1 MFKSQRELI
10 IGDRQTGKTAVA
22 IDAMINQRVI
32 NSPFQKDTRKDSDK
46 LFCIYVSV
54 GQKRSTVAQLVKNL
68 QKFYSLPHSIIVA
81 ATASDAAPL
90 QFIAPF
96 AGCTMGDYFR
106 DNLMH
111 ALIIYDD
118 LSKQA
123 VAYRQM
129 SLLLRRPPGRE
140 AYPGDVFYL
149 HSRLLE
155 RAAKLKQDGHMSGG
169 TLTAL
174 PVIETQEGDVSA
186 YIPTNVIS
194 ITDGQIFLETALFY
208 QGIRPAINV
217 GLSVSRVG
225 SAAQIVAMKKMSG
238 TLKLDLALYREMAA
252 FASFGFDESTAE
264 LLRRGAELTEML
276 KQQQYRPLPSE
287 IQVVALFSGIREK
300 ISSKQIRFYEYQVIP
315 NLLFGLKD
323 KNTLMN
329 GKCPIN
335 STSIALALFATTEA
349 TINNPSEKST
359 LQRYTLEK
367 EILEKSDGLF
377 SFVNL
382 VAKPKS
388 TAVFNVS
395 LILLKIALKYSLL
408 GQKNNK
414 KVDKIFDLLLS
425 FSC

>member
-1 MFKSQRELI
+1 
-10 IGDRQTGKTAVA
+10 
-22 IDAMINQRVI
+22 
-32 NSPFQKDTRKDSDK
+32 
-46 LFCIYVSV
+46 
-54 GQKRSTVAQLVKNL
+54 
-68 QKFYSLPHSIIVA
+68 
-81 ATASDAAPL
+81 
-90 QFIAPF
+90 
-96 AGCTMGDYFR
+96 
-106 DNLMH
+106 
-111 ALIIYDD
+111 
-118 LSKQA
+118 
-123 VAYRQM
+123 
-129 SLLLRRPPGRE
+129 
-140 AYPGDVFYL
+140 
-149 HSRLLE
+149 
-155 RAAKLKQDGHMSGG
+155 
-169 TLTAL
+169 
-174 PVIETQEGDVSA
+174 
-186 YIPTNVIS
+186 
-194 ITDGQIFLETALFY
+194 
-208 QGIRPAINV
+208 
-217 GLSVSRVG
+217 
-225 SAAQIVAMKKMSG
+225 MSG

-300 ISSKQIRFYEYQVIP
+300 ISSKQIRFYEYQIIP

-349 TINNPSEKST
+349 TINNPSEKSA

-367 EILEKSDGLF
+367 EILEKSDGLY